1 MSFDQDNIESPQND
15 YNVNI
20 QIITFIVITMV
31 IILTLINFIRI
42 YSNEKSALLKE
53 MSAEANSLK
62 TVFSSQLSY
71 SKYFI
76 KLIGRNIKT
85 NPTDL
90 SHIKKTL
97 KTSFLSK
104 HFNSLFGWR
113 KYSWVNNEYLE
124 LVTSIDGIAA
134 QPKKLYFVE
143 DIVHKIDQNKKIK
156 SYVDFRINK
165 TPDSHSLKLVNVI
178 FDKLTKNFIGA
189 VVLSYDI
196 DTLIQN
202 LNNRKKDSSV
212 NFIIVDKNFDIVAK
226 SKPII
231 DKIVDA
237 NNNLA
242 PQLLQ
247 ALEKQN
253 RNLASLFQD
262 YSYLDM
268 ANGLNYFIKPVED
281 FPFTVIINIDNDFI
295 KNNIVQNLTKKFVE
309 VGFLAGFCLIII
321 IAIYKRETSLRTK
334 AEQATILAN
343 NATKAKTD
351 FLAFT
356 AHEIRSPLGFI
367 VTGSEIMSKELFGKI
382 PAEYTKYVEGI
393 HQNAQIILDFITDIL
408 DENQIIEG
416 QFKIVNSLNKIQ
428 DIIIRVAEFYLGKKN
443 ISIITDFEPNLPL
456 VICDKKRMTQV
467 IDNLIS
473 NSIKYSSK
481 NTAIHISVKMDKGQ
495 MLITIIDQGIGMKPE
510 EIPVALSKYGTIHR
524 QDYQKGGSYGLGLP
538 IVKMLLAAH
547 EAILNIESTYGKG
560 TSVKIIFP
568 KSKIVYTKGKNS
580 E

>member
-1 MSFDQDNIESPQND
+1 
-15 YNVNI
+15 
-20 QIITFIVITMV
+20 
-31 IILTLINFIRI
+31 
-42 YSNEKSALLKE
+42 
-53 MSAEANSLK
+53 
-62 TVFSSQLSY
+62 
-71 SKYFI
+71 
-76 KLIGRNIKT
+76 
-85 NPTDL
+85 
-90 SHIKKTL
+90 
-97 KTSFLSK
+97 
-104 HFNSLFGWR
+104 
-113 KYSWVNNEYLE
+113 
-124 LVTSIDGIAA
+124 
-134 QPKKLYFVE
+134 
-143 DIVHKIDQNKKIK
+143 
-156 SYVDFRINK
+156 
-165 TPDSHSLKLVNVI
+165 
-178 FDKLTKNFIGA
+178 
-189 VVLSYDI
+189 
-196 DTLIQN
+196 
-202 LNNRKKDSSV
+202 
-212 NFIIVDKNFDIVAK
+212 
-226 SKPII
+226 
-231 DKIVDA
+231 
-237 NNNLA
+237 
-242 PQLLQ
+242 
-247 ALEKQN
+247 
-253 RNLASLFQD
+253 
-262 YSYLDM
+262 M

-495 MLITIIDQGIGMKPE
+495 MLITILDQGIGMKPE

-547 EAILNIESTYGKG
+547 EAILTIESTYGKG

-568 KSKIVYTKGKNS
+568 KSKIVYTKGKK
-580 E
+580 

>member
-212 NFIIVDKNFDIVAK
+212 NFIIVDKDFDIVAK
-226 SKPII
+226 SKPVI

-242 PQLLQ
+242 PELLQ

-295 KNNIVQNLTKKFVE
+295 KDNIVQTLTKRFLE

-580 E
+580 K

>member
-31 IILTLINFIRI
+31 IILTLVNFIRI
-42 YSNEKSALLKE
+42 YSNEKSALLKG
-53 MSAEANSLK
+53 MAAEANSLK

-76 KLIGRNIKT
+76 KLIGRNIKA

-90 SHIKKTL
+90 VHIRKTL

-113 KYSWVNNEYLE
+113 KYSWANNEYLE
-124 LVTSIDGIAA
+124 LVTSTEGIAA
-134 QPKKLYFVE
+134 NPKKLYFVE
-143 DIVHKIDQNKKIK
+143 DIVHKIEQNKKIK

-165 TPDSHSLKLVNVI
+165 TPDSYSLKLVNPI

-196 DTLIQN
+196 DTLVQN
-202 LNNRKKDSSV
+202 LNNRKKEASV
-212 NFIIVDKNFDIVAK
+212 NFIIVDKDFDIVAK
-226 SKPII
+226 SKPVI

-237 NNNLA
+237 NNNLV

-295 KNNIVQNLTKKFVE
+295 KNNIVQTLTKRFLE

-321 IAIYKRETSLRTK
+321 IAIYKRETSLRAK

-568 KSKIVYTKGKNS
+568 KSKIVYTKGKK
-580 E
+580 